1 MRINIYTDGGCSG
14 NPGPGGW
21 AFVLFPDPAGASL
34 LGEASEATKGG
45 KSPPSLQPT
54 ACACGLPL
62 PPSTGAPR
70 PRNAPG
76 PEGAS
81 LGRGLI
87 SKNGGEAATTNNRME
102 LTAVIN
108 ALEMVSSLGGPI
120 DGVTV
125 FTDSQYVQKGISE
138 WIVGWKQKG
147 WITSAK
153 QPVKNADLWKK
164 LDALAAGYAIRWQWV
179 KGHAGNPLNERCDAL
194 VQEAIQAV
202 RAGLS
207 S

>member
-1 MRINIYTDGGCSG
+1 
-14 NPGPGGW
+14 
-21 AFVLFPDPAGASL
+21 
-34 LGEASEATKGG
+34 
-45 KSPPSLQPT
+45 
-54 ACACGLPL
+54 
-62 PPSTGAPR
+62 
-70 PRNAPG
+70 
-76 PEGAS
+76 
-81 LGRGLI
+81 
-87 SKNGGEAATTNNRME
+87 ME